1 LPPTRRTATRLVAAR
16 CLRGWSCRIEI
27 APSDAD
33 RLDDARISTVIL
45 VGPAEKVELAIT
57 SSPHTMGAQRFRRA
71 RLGQAGA
78 RCGTACG
85 AVRQRARPPGQKLGG
100 ARRCERHASPAGH
113 QPDYRCGR
121 GRGHRDAGRED
132 AGDNRPPSPTRSP
145 LCNRT
150 SKPLDEPHRRS
161 RCPSGRQTRRRRTD
175 RASSPPMSAQN
186 WSASA

>member
-1 LPPTRRTATRLVAAR
+1 MPPTRRTATRLVAAR

-71 RLGQAGA
+71 RLGQVGA

-85 AVRQRARPPGQKLGG
+85 AVRQRARPRAKSSAVPGDVNATPVPPAIHLTIAAVEAALTAMPDAKTQATI
-100 ARRCERHASPAGH
+100 ARRLQRDRHCATVRRSRWTSRTGDRDARPAG
-113 QPDYRCGR
+113 RV
-121 GRGHRDAGRED
+121 
-132 AGDNRPPSPTRSP
+132 GDDGPTAP
-145 LCNRT
+145 
-150 SKPLDEPHRRS
+150 PHRR
-161 RCPSGRQTRRRRTD
+161 
-175 RASSPPMSAQN
+175 
-186 WSASA
+186 